1 MEVENIQDIND
12 MMAEIIQEDVREAL
26 TKAKNN
32 KAPWLCNLR
41 MKLLTYSGKKVDE
54 FIKEIFYETDLGA
67 EGPVEWNTYC

>member
-32 KAPWLCNLR
+32 KAP
-41 MKLLTYSGKKVDE
+41 
-54 FIKEIFYETDLGA
+54 
-67 EGPVEWNTYC
+67 